1 MPSDRMRPPFHCEC
15 PTDGPLVYCSVGE
28 TPDDPPSDRMQ
39 PPFHSIADRIRY
51 EADVAARPG
60 QYVRLMA
67 IAEELD
73 ERAICDTECDHRPMC
88 PMWEP

>member
-1 MPSDRMRPPFHCEC
+1 
-15 PTDGPLVYCSVGE
+15 
-28 TPDDPPSDRMQ
+28 MQ